1 MAARLVSLLAA
12 LALIGGAAAPAGAQ
26 GWNDLSPADRKKA
39 REKYE
44 IYKRMPRS
52 RQQEIQRSYEE
63 WQSMAPS
70 EKAKIRRNYEA
81 YRDLSPQRRRAVGR
95 LYDERRGR

>member
-1 MAARLVSLLAA
+1 MAARLVSLVLAFV
-12 LALIGGAAAPAGAQ
+12 LIGGAASAGAQ
-26 GWNDLSPADRKKA
+26 DWTDLSPSDRKKA

-44 IYKRMPRS
+44 IYKRMPPS
-52 RQQEIQRSYEE
+52 RQREIQRSYEE
-63 WQSMAPS
+63 WQSMGPS